1 MIHLV
6 LRPDYP
12 SGVSVAFLLDADNTL
27 LDNDAAKDAIE
38 AGIRALLPPGEDRR
52 FWELYET
59 VRVEKD
65 YVDLPATVA
74 CFAAEHPF
82 APAAALS
89 ALLDTFPYADHLYP
103 KALAVLA
110 GLRRLGPVAILSDG
124 DPVFQPRKIERAG
137 LAVAVDAVFVYAHKD
152 RMLDEVLI
160 RLPADRHVFVD
171 DRAAIL
177 ARIKARLGPA
187 AVTVQVRQGHFG
199 DDPAGAGALPPDRV
213 IGTIADLASL
223 APFL

>member
-1 MIHLV
+1 M
-6 LRPDYP
+6 
-12 SGVSVAFLLDADNTL
+12 SVAFLLDADNTL

-38 AGIRALLPPGEDRR
+38 AGIRGLLPPGEDRR
-52 FWELYET
+52 FWELYEAI
-59 VRVEKD
+59 RVEKD
-65 YVDLPATVA
+65 FVDLPATVER
-74 CFAAEHPF
+74 FAAEYPK

-103 KALAVLA
+103 GALAVLA

-137 LAVAVDAVFVYAHKD
+137 LAAAVDAVFVYAHKD
-152 RMLDEVLI
+152 RMLDDVLA

-177 ARIKARLGPA
+177 SRIKARLGSA
-187 AVTVQVRQGHFG
+187 AVTVHVLQGHFG
-199 DDPAGAGALPPDRV
+199 DDPAAPGELPPDRV
-213 IGTIADLASL
+213 IGTIADLAAL
-223 APFL
+223 APSL